1 MPALLDIQGLSKRFG
16 GVQALEDVSLT
27 VDAGETVGLIGPNGA
42 GKTTL
47 FNCITG
53 IFRPSAGRVRFGD
66 AGAGLAHMPS
76 HAIARAGLSRTFQ
89 NIRVFASLSALDNVL
104 AGAFTRTTT
113 GLLSGVLR
121 TRAARAEESAAGDRA
136 MALLAFVGLSE
147 AAATPAGALPFGWQ
161 RRLELA
167 RALAADPKLLLL
179 DEPAAGLNS
188 TEKAELL
195 TLIRRLKQQGRS
207 ILLIEH
213 DMQVVM
219 PVSDRVAVLDHG
231 RKIADGPPAAIQA
244 DARVI
249 EAYLGT
255 GSA

>member
-147 AAATPAGALPFGWQ
+147 AA
-161 RRLELA
+161 
-167 RALAADPKLLLL
+167 
-179 DEPAAGLNS
+179 
-188 TEKAELL
+188 ELL